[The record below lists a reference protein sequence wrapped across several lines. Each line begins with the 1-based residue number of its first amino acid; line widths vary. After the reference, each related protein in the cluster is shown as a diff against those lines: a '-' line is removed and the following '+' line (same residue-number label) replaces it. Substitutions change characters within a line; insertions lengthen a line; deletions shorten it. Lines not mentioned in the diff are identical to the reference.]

1 MYRLGRTLPFQL
13 ALRRL
18 LDLQF
23 RPSMLYVGNYL
34 HGGVPHEHHDPF
46 QPRTES

>member
-34 HGGVPHEHHDPF
+34 HGGAPHEHHDPF